1 MKYLLL
7 YNPVSGRST
16 FKHKIPYIKKYFNKK
31 NLDLDIYESKRA
43 GDLKV
48 QAYHQAKNYDVF
60 LVAGGDG
67 TVNEVVNG
75 MMKSD
80 IRPSLGILPS
90 GTANDIAAIF
100 GVPKILWLALRMY
113 VDKEPVNIDVNM
125 MNDRYFVYTAASGVL
140 SKISYNVSRRH
151 IHKYGYLAYII
162 EGMKDLVQEY
172 NYPIS
177 IAYDDKVLETD
188 CMMVLGLSSNR
199 VGGIRLANFSKSK
212 LNDGLFEIRVF
223 TSRRKFRRFRLLS
236 SFIRGGKKL
245 REDFHIVSDH
255 FIITT
260 DDHVVWNADGEEAY
274 KGSIEIQTI
283 KEALSVFVSKKRKKK
298 QFK

>member
-16 FKHKIPYIKKYFNKK
+16 FKHKIPYIKRYFSKR
-31 NLDLDIYESKRA
+31 NLELDIYESKCA
-43 GDLKV
+43 GDLGKK
-48 QAYHQAKNYDVF
+48 AYHQAKDYDVF

-100 GVPKILWLALRMY
+100 GVPKLLWLALRMY
-113 VDKEPVNIDVNM
+113 IDNEPVNIDINM

-140 SKISYNVSRRH
+140 SKISYDVSRRR
-151 IHKYGYLAYII
+151 IKKYGYLAYVFAA
-162 EGMKDLVQEY
+162 MKDFVQDY
-172 NYPIS
+172 NYPIH
-177 IAYDDKVLETD
+177 IEYDGKTLETD

-199 VGGIRLANFSKSK
+199 VGGMRLINFSKSK

-223 TSRRKFRRFRLLS
+223 TSRRRFRRFRLLS

-245 REDFHIVSDH
+245 REDFHLVGNH
-255 FIITT
+255 FKIKT
-260 DDHVVWNADGEEAY
+260 DDQVVWNADGESAY
-274 KGSIEIQTI
+274 KGDIEIKTI
-283 KEALSVFVSKKRKKK
+283 KEALGVYVSKKRKKK
-298 QFK
+298 QF